1 MIFHH
6 PYLCPTVASA
16 TSVPIFVA
24 RKIEQNKAANV
35 PAGARYK

>member
-16 TSVPIFVA
+16 MSVPICA
-24 RKIEQNKAANV
+24 TRKIEQNKAANV
-35 PAGARYK
+35 PAGGRYK